1 MNIAYF
7 AVHPTSDEQGY
18 LGAMLVIDQIGVPQ
32 EFRCTLPVR
41 PSAPQK
47 ALYGNTLEPYLFN
60 ELLGV
65 PLARAVT
72 SNLSAFIVGNTML
85 LQLREHLESPL
96 LHLEELGESL
106 SVHSSSADAA
116 TTLNR
121 THRIEGYHGGFKP
134 VSAMTQVGY
143 EGDYEKIKEDLEQM
157 ANYVDLLEPFE
168 RITTALNVLRERDDR
183 FK

>member
-7 AVHPTSDEQGY
+7 AVHPTTDEQGY
-18 LGAMLVIDQIGVPQ
+18 IGAVLVINETYVPQ
-32 EFRCTLPVR
+32 EFRCTYPVR
-41 PSAPQK
+41 PSSVQN
-47 ALYGNTLEPYLFN
+47 ALYGHTLKPYLFN

-65 PLARAVT
+65 SLARAIT
-72 SNLSAFIVGNTML
+72 SNPSAFMVENAML

-106 SVHSSSADAA
+106 SVHSSSAAK
-116 TTLNR
+116 TLNR